1 MHTHN
6 SLIRIKLLLNTH
18 NSLITA
24 LFLLKNSECAL
35 KMFNK
40 NKAVIACTMSLRSW
54 SVPMF
59 LWPVFTVHALGLI
72 SSGD

>member
-1 MHTHN
+1 
-6 SLIRIKLLLNTH
+6 
-18 NSLITA
+18 
-24 LFLLKNSECAL
+24 
-35 KMFNK
+35 
-40 NKAVIACTMSLRSW
+40 MSLRSW